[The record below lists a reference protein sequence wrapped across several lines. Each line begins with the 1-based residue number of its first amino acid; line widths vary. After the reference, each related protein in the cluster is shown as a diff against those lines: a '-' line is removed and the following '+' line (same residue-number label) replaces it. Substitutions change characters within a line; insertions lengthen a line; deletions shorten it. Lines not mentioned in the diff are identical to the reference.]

1 MIDADGDRDDNI
13 SPSEDDDNDDVPFK
27 LPFDNII
34 PFP

>member
-1 MIDADGDRDDNI
+1 MIDDTDTY
-13 SPSEDDDNDDVPFK
+13 SSDDDNNDDDGDVPFK